1 MDRASIKRQAKDLIQ
16 ANRPKILVASLIFLV
31 ISGVISFLSYQL
43 TGPSPSEVQGL
54 MQASNSGDYQRIMA
68 QYEAMRPNGVE
79 SLVSD
84 VLTFLSSILAV
95 GFMILLLRMVRRQEY
110 ANGNLL
116 DGFSIWWKIIL
127 LNILMGIFIA
137 LWSLL
142 LVVPGI
148 IAAYKYRM
156 ATYLLITHP
165 EYSLMDCIRES
176 KKRMDGHK
184 GEMFV
189 LDLSFLGWLLL
200 TAIPVIGWILSIW
213 VTPYIDTTNLLYYE
227 SISADY
233 DPVVEDEPLSF

>member
-84 VLTFLSSILAV
+84 VLSFLSSILAV
-95 GFMILLLRMVRRQEY
+95 GFMILLLRMVRGQEY

-127 LNILMGIFIA
+127 LNILMGI
-137 LWSLL
+137 
-142 LVVPGI
+142 
-148 IAAYKYRM
+148 
-156 ATYLLITHP
+156 ITKI
-165 EYSLMDCIRES
+165 LMNI
-176 KKRMDGHK
+176 
-184 GEMFV
+184 
-189 LDLSFLGWLLL
+189 
-200 TAIPVIGWILSIW
+200 
-213 VTPYIDTTNLLYYE
+213 
-227 SISADY
+227 
-233 DPVVEDEPLSF
+233 